1 MEGPFSKQS
10 IIKNS
15 SSHSPMDTSTCLG
28 DRDWSYL
35 CEFKASLANIL
46 SLRTAR
52 DKTPKQKMKI
62 SLKEKLMQVQF
73 HTK

>member
-52 DKTPKQKMKI
+52 AT
-62 SLKEKLMQVQF
+62 
-73 HTK
+73 